1 MRRLFRALPS
11 IARALQYRGA
21 PTTVPWKES
30 VESYG
35 EARAKDYPREEWHH
49 MDEEDELLFSSYSV
63 DFCDKLVA
71 KENIV
76 PSLTAVKPETKEE
89 WACMDKDFLV

>member
-1 MRRLFRALPS
+1 MTVVAQTTVLGRALEVQVPKEHLYRLGALLRRLFRALPS

-49 MDEEDELLFSSYSV
+49 MDEEDELEFSSYL
-63 DFCDKLVA
+63 CRL
-71 KENIV
+71 
-76 PSLTAVKPETKEE
+76 L
-89 WACMDKDFLV
+89 